1 MLFLERGFGGER
13 YDMMHYGRGSRFETA
28 GRPNHPRRQT
38 RPDAVL
44 KFVHATPVRILV
56 QTLLYRSNRSVR
68 SLASLKRWK
77 AAKRL
82 AAVWKPPSNSP
93 VARSQ
98 QSTTLHMPLLHKE
111 KEHTI
116 FGPFLHLPP
125 IHLDVPRRVVYLLQ
139 QQRAEL
145 FSYRRIKSGIGE
157 RGVYPAMYI
166 CKLAM
171 RAAGMQVIIGPRAAC
186 FEVEMACFAGELGG
200 ADVPKD
206 LWFGIQRQE
215 QGALAVRADIDGRDR
230 IRGCRCM

>member
-1 MLFLERGFGGER
+1 MLV
-13 YDMMHYGRGSRFETA
+13 
-28 GRPNHPRRQT
+28 QT
-38 RPDAVL
+38 TR
-44 KFVHATPVRILV
+44 VRILV
-56 QTLLYRSNRSVR
+56 Q
-68 SLASLKRWK
+68 ASLPFKPFRQIPCQPQALESCEETGRRVE
-77 AAKRL
+77 AAFEFT
-82 AAVWKPPSNSP
+82 WC
-93 VARSQ
+93 SQ
-98 QSTTLHMPLLHKE
+98 QSTTLNMPLLHKE

-171 RAAGMQVIIGPRAAC
+171 RAAGMEAIAGARAVG
-186 FEVEMACFAGELGG
+186 FEVEVACFPRELGG
-200 ADVPKD
+200 ADVSEY

-230 IRGCRCM
+230 IRGCTCM